1 MKKLLL
7 LITALCSM
15 MNAQAILG
23 VEEICGT
30 WTTSGSYLFDSAFD
44 GTFASPTTITG
55 TCTISKVDDATV
67 TLTNLLGDDGVT
79 MTGTVDY
86 ATSTIS
92 IAPATVYEYYTFA
105 GAVSESADIA
115 STTPV
120 TAQINEDGTI
130 TISNF
135 VLDAYGTSY
144 SKDGQITLSGHEGGG
159 QAAEAKLLWT
169 RNGEAWDSKSESLGK
184 VTVNAYSDGSYKVT
198 AWQGTEGYD
207 LKFKVN
213 ENSEIEILNAYDQNG
228 GYSYVMGG
236 ASENDPIYYAGL
248 YTSSKYSAVFDPEWE
263 NKVTTLDPEGGYLY
277 AYCYAYNYS
286 DKSVYSG
293 YYYVTW
299 GPEYTITV
307 RPSRNN
313 YNQNYQLQNSQIDL
327 LKQDSFEA
335 TLKVYDNGLYLIKNW
350 EGVAGYDLKFQLVGE
365 SDSLTV
371 LNEDAEEV
379 VTSKGTRYW
388 RVPTGRSD
396 YDRACVYQDSQTYN
410 EFHMAPER
418 ASITFGCSYIY
429 PTGSNKGTK
438 AYYCIKGYN
447 ENDCD
452 TVAVGEYTYD
462 YENGMYVDTISCNI
476 NKLDSV
482 VIYTLERE
490 DSTIYYCIP
499 DFLGTAT
506 GDLLFELNEED
517 QTATNISIEGP
528 VLNSLY
534 YYYIHTPYDNATEA
548 ADNLVPGYYYTCLSK
563 DATTDEASL
572 IIDMYYTA
580 AGATDGVD
588 TYYCID
594 MTDVEAATAI
604 ATTTAIAPINASA
617 RTNSSVLYDLSGR
630 KLNGTPVKG
639 LYIQNGKKY
648 VK

>member
-1 MKKLLL
+1 MKKILLL
-7 LITALCSM
+7 FTALCSM
-15 MNAQAILG
+15 MNAHAILG
-23 VEEICGT
+23 VEEICGI
-30 WTTSGSYLFDSAFD
+30 WTTSGSYLLDSNYD
-44 GTFASPTTITG
+44 GTFATPKTISG

-67 TLTNLLGDDGVT
+67 TLTNILGDDGVT
-79 MTGTVDY
+79 LTGTVDY
-86 ATSTIS
+86 ATNTIS
-92 IAPATVYEYYTFA
+92 IAPATVFDYTFA
-105 GAVSESADIA
+105 GAVSESSSIS

-120 TAQINEDGTI
+120 IAKINVDGTI
-130 TISNF
+130 SISTF
-135 VLDAYGTSY
+135 VLEYYGTAY

-159 QAAEAKLLWT
+159 EAAETKLLWT
-169 RNGEAWDSKSESLGK
+169 RNGEAWDNNSQSLGK
-184 VTVNAYSDGSYKVT
+184 VTVNAYNDGSYVVT

-213 ENSEIEILNAYDQNG
+213 ADSELEILNAYDQNG

-248 YTSSKYSAVFDPEWE
+248 YTSSNYSAVFDPAWE

-277 AYCYAYNYS
+277 AYCYAYDYN
-286 DKSVYSG
+286 DKLVYSG

-299 GPEYTITV
+299 GPEYSITMH
-307 RPSRNN
+307 PSRNN
-313 YNQNYQLQNSQIDL
+313 YNQNFQSQTSQIDL
-327 LKQDSFEA
+327 LKQEAFEA
-335 TLKVYDNGLYLIKNW
+335 TLKVYDGGLYIVKNW
-350 EGVAGYDLKFQLVGE
+350 EGVEGYDLKFQLVGE

-388 RVPTGRSD
+388 RVPTGRTD
-396 YDRACVYQDSQTYN
+396 YDRACIYQASATYN
-410 EFHMAPER
+410 EFHVAPER

-429 PTGSNKGTK
+429 PTGSTKGTK

-476 NKLDSV
+476 NRLDSV
-482 VIYTLERE
+482 VIYTLERA

-506 GDLLFELNEED
+506 GDLLFELSED
-517 QTATNISIEGP
+517 GETATNISIEGP
-528 VLNSLY
+528 VANTLY
-534 YYYIHTPYDNATEA
+534 YYYIHTPYDSANDN
-548 ADNLVPGYYYTCLSK
+548 ADNLVPGYYYTCYSK
-563 DATTDEASL
+563 DETTGEASL

-580 AGATDGVD
+580 AGATDGAD

-594 MTDVEAATAI
+594 MTNVEVAVA
-604 ATTTAIAPINASA
+604 TAIAPITASA
-617 RTNSSVLYDLSGR
+617 RTNNSAIYDLSGR
-630 KLNGTPVKG
+630 KLNGKPIKG
-639 LYIQNGKKY
+639 LYIQNGKKIMM
-648 VK
+648 K

>member
-1 MKKLLL
+1 MKKILLL
-7 LITALCSM
+7 LVAMCSM

-30 WTTSGSYLFDSAFD
+30 WTTCGSYLFDSAFD
-44 GTFASPTTITG
+44 GTFASPTTISG

-86 ATSTIS
+86 ATNTIS
-92 IAPATVYEYYTFA
+92 IAPATVYDYYTFA
-105 GAVSESADIA
+105 GAVSESSSIS

-120 TAQINEDGTI
+120 TAKINEDGTI
-130 TISNF
+130 SISTF
-135 VLDAYGTSY
+135 VFDYFGTSY
-144 SKDGQITLSGHEGGG
+144 AKDGQITLSGHEGGG
-159 QAAEAKLLWT
+159 EATEAKLLWT
-169 RNGEAWDSKSESLGK
+169 RNGEAWDSNSQSLGK
-184 VTVNAYSDGSYKVT
+184 VTVSAYSDGSYVTT

-213 ENSEIEILNAYDQNG
+213 ENSELEILNAYSANG
-228 GYSYVMGG
+228 GYSYVTAGG
-236 ASENDPIYYAGL
+236 SEADPVYYTAL
-248 YTSSKYSAVFDPEWE
+248 YTASKYSAVYDAEWE
-263 NKVTTLDPEGGYLY
+263 NTVTALDPEGGYIY
-277 AYCYAYNYS
+277 VYCYAYDYN
-286 DKSVYSG
+286 DKLVYSG
-293 YYYVTW
+293 YYDITW
-299 GPEYTITV
+299 GPEYTIAMN
-307 RPSRNN
+307 PSRNN
-313 YNQNYQLQNSQIDL
+313 YNQNFQSQNSQIDL
-327 LKQDSFEA
+327 LQQEAFEA
-335 TLKVYDNGLYLIKNW
+335 TLKVYDGGLYIVKNW
-350 EGVAGYDLKFQLVGE
+350 EGVKGYDLKFQLVGE

-388 RVPTGRSD
+388 RVPTGRTD
-396 YDRACVYQDSQTYN
+396 YDRACVYQDSETYN
-410 EFHMAPER
+410 EFHIAPER

-452 TVAVGEYTYD
+452 TVAVNEYTYD
-462 YENGMYVDTISCNI
+462 YENYVYVDTISCNI

-490 DSTIYYCIP
+490 DGSIYYCIP

-506 GDLLFELNEED
+506 GDLLFELSED
-517 QTATNISIEGP
+517 GQTVTNISIEGP
-528 VLNSLY
+528 VVNSLY
-534 YYYIHTPYDNATEA
+534 YYYIHTPYNSANDA
-548 ADNLVPGYYYTCLSK
+548 ADNLVPGYYYTSYSK
-563 DATTDEASL
+563 DETTGEASL

-580 AGATDGVD
+580 AGVSDGAD

-594 MTDVEAATAI
+594 MTNIETAI
-604 ATTTAIAPINASA
+604 ATAIAPITARNNSA
-617 RTNSSVLYDLSGR
+617 ALYDLSGR
-630 KLNGTPVKG
+630 KLMSAPVKG
-639 LYIQNGKKY
+639 LYIKNGKKY